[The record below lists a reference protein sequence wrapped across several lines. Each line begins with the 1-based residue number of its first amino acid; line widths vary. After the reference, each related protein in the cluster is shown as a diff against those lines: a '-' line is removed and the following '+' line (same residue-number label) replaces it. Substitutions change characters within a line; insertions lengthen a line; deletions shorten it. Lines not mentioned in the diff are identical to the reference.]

1 MSHGKSSGLE
11 PREGSS
17 NQMTLGLE
25 VSNHNPIK
33 TCRLKVTAPAIIS
46 LIVRTVL
53 ERKDSFDDIP
63 EEVLNDL
70 IRRFEVENE

>member
-1 MSHGKSSGLE
+1 
-11 PREGSS
+11 
-17 NQMTLGLE
+17 MTLDLE
-25 VSNHNPIK
+25 ANSDHNIGTSK
-33 TCRLKVTAPAIIS
+33 LKIMAPAIIS

-70 IRRFEVENE
+70 IRRFEAEEG